1 MMATAIEHFERVK
14 KIISNLKWKNPRLS
28 DTANIITENIFEY
41 NIEGDW
47 DISKEGFLIF
57 TLRNHKQIE
66 NFVKNL

>member
-1 MMATAIEHFERVK
+1 MATAIEHFERVK

-47 DISKEGFLIF
+47 DISK
-57 TLRNHKQIE
+57 
-66 NFVKNL
+66 